1 MLVCLL
7 LFALALF
14 LALALPT
21 APAMAQGEATVDY
34 YTIKYDENGQK
45 SWDVTFDSESWDE
58 AMAVAVDSEGN
69 VIVTGRS
76 RNGGKFDYYTIKYDS
91 QGNELWSRT
100 CDRGDDDEANAVA
113 VDSEG
118 NVIVTGRSKYGEDFD
133 YYTIK
138 YDKDGTLQWSKSF
151 NGGGDDQAM
160 AVAVDSEGNVI
171 VTGRSQAG
179 HVYHMA
185 NETVGIGN
193 GIETNYTLPHHPVI
207 NGTERIYLNDNLT
220 TNYTIDNAA
229 GKITFHTPPG
239 ALVNITADYDYE
251 ASNYD
256 YCTIKYDPDGSEL
269 WAEPVVYDAGDADCA
284 NGVAVDKED
293 NIVVTGYSSDG
304 TTMNYCTIKYN
315 GTDASAV
322 WAEPAIY
329 DSQSAGHTAHG
340 HDQAQAI
347 AVDEDDNII
356 VTGSSK
362 DFGDETKWYL
372 CTIKYHPNGTQFWA
386 QPATYNGSY
395 KGEPWHTIAQGVA
408 ADSAGDVIIT
418 GCYYVPA
425 YWELKE
431 GNYVYH
437 MAEYNCYITIK
448 YSGTDGSM
456 LPGWP
461 VVYDS
466 GIYDC
471 AHGVAVDSE
480 DNIIVTGASQRS
492 PEADV
497 GGGGGLS
504 TAAIAGIAV
513 GATVGTGALAFL
525 ISRGRGKGQPAPR
538 AERRRDA
545 RKAAKKRRKSK
556 R

>member
-1 MLVCLL
+1 MSRMLVCLL

-21 APAMAQGEATVDY
+21 APAVAQEETTVDY
-34 YTIKYDENGQK
+34 YTIKYGENGQK
-45 SWDVTFDSESWDE
+45 LWDVTFDSKSWDE

-76 RNGGKFDYYTIKYDS
+76 RNGG
-91 QGNELWSRT
+91 N
-100 CDRGDDDEANAVA
+100 
-113 VDSEG
+113 
-118 NVIVTGRSKYGEDFD
+118 FD

-138 YDKDGTLQWSKSF
+138 YDKDGNQLWSKSF

-171 VTGRSQAG
+171 VTGRSQIQ

-193 GIETNYTLPHHPVI
+193 GIETNYTLAHHPVI
-207 NGTERIYLNDNLT
+207 NGTEKIYLNDNLT
-220 TNYTIDNAA
+220 TNYTIDNAT

-256 YCTIKYDPDGSEL
+256 YCTIKYNGTDGSEL
-269 WAEPVVYDAGDADCA
+269 WAEPVIYDGGGGDCA
-284 NGVAVDKED
+284 NGVAVDSDK
-293 NIVVTGYSSDG
+293 NIIVTGYSYDG
-304 TTMNYCTIKYN
+304 TNLNYCTIKY
-315 GTDASAV
+315 GTDGSEV

-347 AVDEDDNII
+347 AVDKDDNII
-356 VTGSSK
+356 VSGSSK

-395 KGEPWHTIAQGVA
+395 KGEPWHTIAQGLA

-425 YWELKE
+425 YWELKD

-448 YSGTDGSM
+448 YNGTDGSM

-492 PEADV
+492 PEAGV

-513 GATVGTGALAFL
+513 GATAGTGALAFL

-538 AERRRDA
+538 AERRRET